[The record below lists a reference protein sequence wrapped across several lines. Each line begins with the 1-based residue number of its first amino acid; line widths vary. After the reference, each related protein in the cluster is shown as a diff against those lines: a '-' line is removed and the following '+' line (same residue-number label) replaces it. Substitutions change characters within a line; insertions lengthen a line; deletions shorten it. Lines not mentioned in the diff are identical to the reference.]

1 MPQSM
6 DVEAKI
12 LDAIYRGACDPA
24 ELARAMELITDL
36 FHSPAVVLGELDRLR
51 PECRLALGSGVMD
64 AQEFVR
70 YGQYA
75 HLDPMPRAYAA
86 MATGAV
92 TTSNRVVPEG
102 KHRSVFVNEYL
113 RPLGATE
120 ALGCSLL
127 AGDGRFAALSILQG
141 TKQNSYDD
149 DDIARLERLAPH
161 LTRALQ
167 IRRLFLQSEARGKAL
182 ESIVD
187 RNETGMVGLH
197 GGGVALFVNGAA
209 RAVAAAHDGIG
220 LDRRG
225 RLLVNDRV
233 AATRLATLHADVV
246 RGGAGGL
253 VRIPGPSGRL
263 PYILLVSQLPSGEDL
278 FPNSRGGVLF
288 AIHDPARRKTS
299 TERRIAEVLHIP
311 PGAAKLVQAML
322 EGVDLK
328 EYANRA
334 SISMN
339 TVRFHMKTAF
349 VRTETRNQVDLVRKA
364 LSALSD
370 LGPYFSAKD

>member
-1 MPQSM
+1 
-6 DVEAKI
+6 
-12 LDAIYRGACDPA
+12 
-24 ELARAMELITDL
+24 
-36 FHSPAVVLGELDRLR
+36 
-51 PECRLALGSGVMD
+51 MD

-113 RPLGATE
+113 RPLERYQKHLDARCWQ
-120 ALGCSLL
+120 A
-127 AGDGRFAALSILQG
+127 DGRFAALSILQG

-167 IRRLFLQSEARGKAL
+167 IRRFFLQSEARGNAL

-197 GGGVALFVNGAA
+197 GGGPALFVNGAA

-225 RLLVNDRV
+225 RLLVDDRV
-233 AATRLATLHADVV
+233 AATRLATLHADVCAAV
-246 RGGAGGL
+246 QAAWFEFQR
-253 VRIPGPSGRL
+253 PSGRL

-288 AIHDPARRKTS
+288 AIHDPARRKTRPNGAS
-299 TERRIAEVLHIP
+299 LRCCTFRLGLQSWCRRCSKAWTSKNMQTAP
-311 PGAAKLVQAML
+311 
-322 EGVDLK
+322 
-328 EYANRA
+328 A
-334 SISMN
+334 S
-339 TVRFHMKTAF
+339 R
-349 VRTETRNQVDLVRKA
+349 
-364 LSALSD
+364 
-370 LGPYFSAKD
+370 